1 MEVTVQ
7 HRLVAV
13 SEASQPSSVRFAARE
28 IAETAGFDDA
38 DAHRAGLV
46 ATELATNLV
55 KHTTQGGEILL
66 RVTSNGSA
74 PEIECISIDR
84 GPGMRE
90 VAQCLADGYSTAGS
104 PGTGMG
110 AVRRLS
116 DEFDLYSQVDRG
128 TVIFSRLRAKR
139 ASSAIRSAF
148 EVAGVSVAVSGEPFC
163 GDAWHVRHE
172 QFGSV
177 LIVADG
183 LGHGVHASEAS
194 AAAVDGVDSKR
205 PFPGTVAT
213 LEDIH
218 NGIRHTRGA
227 AATVVE
233 LCRGQPIVK
242 VAGIG
247 NIATAIYANGAVRQ
261 AVSLN
266 GTLGHQV
273 RQFREYA
280 YPWSSD
286 ALLVLSTDGLATHWS
301 LDDYRG
307 LKQHHPA
314 VVAATLYRDH
324 SRHRDDVTVVVCRET
339 P

>member
-1 MEVTVQ
+1 MTSQ
-7 HRLVAV
+7 HRSVAV
-13 SEASQPSSVRFAARE
+13 SEASQPSAVRFAARE
-28 IAETAGFDDA
+28 IAETAGFNES

-66 RVTSNGSA
+66 RITSNGSA

-84 GPGMRE
+84 GPGIRD
-90 VAQCLADGYSTAGS
+90 VAQCQADGHSTAGS
-104 PGTGMG
+104 PGNGLG
-110 AVRRLS
+110 AVQRLS

-128 TVIFSRLRAKR
+128 TIVFSRLRAKR
-139 ASSAIRSAF
+139 SASGLRGAF
-148 EVAGVSVAVSGEPFC
+148 EVAGVCVAVKGEECC
-163 GDAWHVRHE
+163 GDAWDVRHE
-172 QFGSV
+172 AFGSV

-183 LGHGVHASEAS
+183 LGHGLHASEAAV
-194 AAAVDGVDSKR
+194 AAIGAVTSR
-205 PFPGTVAT
+205 PFAGTVSS
-213 LEDIH
+213 LEEIH
-218 NGIRHTRGA
+218 NGLRHTRGA
-227 AATVVE
+227 AAIVVE

-261 AVSLN
+261 GVSLN

-273 RQFREYA
+273 RQFREYT
-280 YPWSSD
+280 YPWDSNG
-286 ALLVLSTDGLATHWS
+286 LLVLSTDGLATHWS

-314 VVAATLYRDH
+314 VVAAALYRDH
-324 SRHRDDVTVVVCRET
+324 SRQRDDVTVVVCREAA
-339 P
+339 